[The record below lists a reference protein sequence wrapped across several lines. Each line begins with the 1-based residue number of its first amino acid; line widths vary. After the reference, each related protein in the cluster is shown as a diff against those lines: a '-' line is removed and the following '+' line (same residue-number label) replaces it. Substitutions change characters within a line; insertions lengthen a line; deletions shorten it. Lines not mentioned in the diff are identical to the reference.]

1 MARAR
6 NIKPGFFKNEDLVEL
21 RFEVRLLFAGLW
33 TLADREG
40 RLEDRPKRIKME
52 IFPADDVDV
61 DRALMELYD
70 TGHIVRYEVDQK
82 DYIWIPAFLDHQ
94 KPHRNEAPSKIPP
107 YQTEK
112 HDHGTPTDAP
122 RADQSTTMDSSAPAS
137 CLNPSCLNVSSPKK
151 GADKPRKFQAD
162 EIELPGEA
170 NPDAWREWCEYRRER
185 KKPVTEAAARKQLK
199 LLCRY
204 PIPVQQ
210 QIVDTS
216 IQNDYQGLFEP
227 KGGTHGHGTNQPS
240 TRKLSA
246 VERVKANRRAAEAA
260 MGDLGPHDGDVR
272 PSLDI
277 IDGRRTERYV
287 GSGSA

>member
-1 MARAR
+1 VGRIR
-6 NIKPGFFKNEDLVEL
+6 TIKPDFFLHEGLFDLEQESGL
-21 RFEVRLLFAGLW
+21 PVRVAFSGLW
-33 TLADREG
+33 TQCDREG
-40 RLEDRPKRIKME
+40 RFAWRPRKLKTQVMPYDCVDFSDVLDALEAGG
-52 IFPADDVDV
+52 F
-61 DRALMELYD
+61 L
-70 TGHIVRYEVDQK
+70 VRYEADGEEYGAIPSWHDHQS
-82 DYIWIPAFLDHQ
+82 INQREAESRIPAPD
-94 KPHRNEAPSKIPP
+94 
-107 YQTEK
+107 
-112 HDHGTPTDAP
+112 DAHA
-122 RADQSTTMDSSAPAS
+122 RTCTHMNARGEGKGREGKGKEG
-137 CLNPSCLNVSSPKK
+137 VS
-151 GADKPRKFQAD
+151 ADKPRKFQAD
-162 EIELPGEA
+162 EIDLPVEA
-170 NPDAWREWCEYRRER
+170 NHDAWREWCEYRKAR

-227 KGGTHGHGTNQPS
+227 KGGTHGHRTDQPS

-260 MGDLGPHDGDVR
+260 MGDLGPHDRDVR

-287 GSGSA
+287 GSGST